1 MAGATLSLA
10 ESAATAA
17 PEVTEAVAVAPAQL
31 NDTDVVARVNGQD
44 VTWGD
49 VTPYYTSLVSYYGEP
64 DASMVD
70 MYRAFAMETAVVM
83 ALSEQTAAKE
93 GLDQYTEEEKAA
105 VLQSADTD
113 WQAALDNWVSSNKP
127 LTDASTAEE
136 KAAAYKDAEA
146 YYLTLG
152 YDQAKVRADY
162 LTRDL
167 YSRVNTFVTKD
178 VVVTDEAVQAKYD
191 ENVARDQQKYEND
204 VNGYEQ
210 QVQMYNSQYAS
221 ELPYYHPAGYRYIKH
236 ILLAVDDTLKN
247 AYVDMNARL
256 EEQMDAETEAADA
269 TEAPAADATEAPAT
283 DTPDPALTPEPT
295 QTPVTQADVDAAKA
309 AILASVQTKIDEIA
323 QKVAAGADFD
333 ALIAEYA
340 VKADGSATDPGMTS
354 GTYPNGYE
362 VALASTTFVPEFV
375 AAAFS
380 VDAIGD
386 VSAPFVSDF
395 GVHIVKYISDVPAGP
410 VELTDKLKDSIRTAL
425 VSDLQ
430 NKAMDAWQKA
440 ATVEYTGLIPSMDT
454 LQGSD
459 AAAE

>member
-1 MAGATLSLA
+1 MNKFRKTVALLLSLCLMAGATLSLA

-162 LTRDL
+162 LERDL
-167 YSRVNTFVTKD
+167 YNRVNTFVTKD

-191 ENVARDQQKYEND
+191 ENVARDQQLYEND

-210 QVQMYNSQYAS
+210 QVQMYNNQYAS

-295 QTPVTQADVDAAKA
+295 QTPVTQADVDAARPPSSRPCRPRSTRSRRKWPPVP
-309 AILASVQTKIDEIA
+309 ILT
-323 QKVAAGADFD
+323 
-333 ALIAEYA
+333 
-340 VKADGSATDPGMTS
+340 
-354 GTYPNGYE
+354 
-362 VALASTTFVPEFV
+362 
-375 AAAFS
+375 
-380 VDAIGD
+380 
-386 VSAPFVSDF
+386 
-395 GVHIVKYISDVPAGP
+395 
-410 VELTDKLKDSIRTAL
+410 R
-425 VSDLQ
+425 
-430 NKAMDAWQKA
+430 
-440 ATVEYTGLIPSMDT
+440 
-454 LQGSD
+454 
-459 AAAE
+459 